1 LKNVNQ
7 SVSNQ
12 FRQEKHH
19 DTDSNREANS
29 KTQAIMNKMDSN
41 IWRRKWNKMKKTYLS
56 AIQER
61 VAQSTTWWGSSIAVL
76 VEKPLPIGVLPID
89 PRGRQGKHNGR
100 LKISD

>member
-1 LKNVNQ
+1 
-7 SVSNQ
+7 
-12 FRQEKHH
+12 
-19 DTDSNREANS
+19 
-29 KTQAIMNKMDSN
+29 
-41 IWRRKWNKMKKTYLS
+41 MKKTYLS